1 MSFKFDS
8 MMIILN
14 KVDSGEKVTVQ
25 SLKEELRVSERTVH
39 RYLETLQLSG
49 YPLFFDRQSER
60 YSFPEGY
67 GLKKPG
73 LTFEEALA
81 LALAK
86 RMVGVFGEDL
96 EKHLN
101 RIGEKMAA
109 RPMADVPKIF
119 VRQDGRGQG
128 GDYLEVLNRA
138 ALNFQRVELTYQA
151 LSSRKKTR
159 RRVEPDYLFY
169 QEGLWYLRGFCLLRE
184 DFRTFAL
191 DQILS
196 LKILDDYF
204 VPRRR
209 PEDEELSASFGSFL
223 DGEAVDVVLRFDRE
237 IKAYIQRKKW
247 HPSQQEI
254 TLSGGR
260 LETRFRVPGMAG
272 ITRWIYRWLPHVE
285 VIAPPEL
292 REKMKGDLKKALGKY
307 REGARSKEQ
316 RATGE
321 SIIDY

>member
-14 KVDSGEKVTVQ
+14 KVDGGEKVTIQ
-25 SLKEELRVSERTVH
+25 SLKEELQVSERTVH

-60 YSFPEGY
+60 YAFPEGY

-86 RMVGVFGEDL
+86 KMVGVLGGGL
-96 EKHLN
+96 GKHLD
-101 RIGEKMAA
+101 RIGQKMAA
-109 RPMADVPKIF
+109 RPRAETPKIF
-119 VRQDGRGQG
+119 VREDGRVKGD
-128 GDYLEVLNRA
+128 DYLELLNRA

-151 LSSRKKTR
+151 LSSRKKTK
-159 RRVEPDYLFY
+159 RRVDPDYIFY
-169 QEGLWYLRGFCLLRE
+169 QEGLWYLRGYCALRE

-196 LKILDDYF
+196 LELLDDYF

-209 PEDEELSASFGSFL
+209 PEEEELSASFGSFL
-223 DGEAVDVVLRFDRE
+223 DGEAVEVVLRFDPE
-237 IKAYIQRKKW
+237 IKGYIQRKKW
-247 HPSQQEI
+247 HPSQQEKE
-254 TLSGGR
+254 LSGGR
-260 LETRFRVPGMAG
+260 LEARFRVAGVAG
-272 ITRWIYRWLPHVE
+272 ITRWIYRWLPQVE

-292 REKMKGDLKKALGKY
+292 REKMKEDLRRALGKY
-307 REGARSKEQ
+307 DRRTSNIEHRTPNIE
-316 RATGE
+316 
-321 SIIDY
+321 